1 MRSILC
7 LLDLVQSIGL
17 LGSLENVLVFFKWV
31 RKRIVTTSGMLE
43 KR

>member
-1 MRSILC
+1 MRSVLC
-7 LLDLVQSIGL
+7 LLDYIHSMGL
-17 LGSLENVLVFFKWV
+17 LGSLEKVLVFFKWV